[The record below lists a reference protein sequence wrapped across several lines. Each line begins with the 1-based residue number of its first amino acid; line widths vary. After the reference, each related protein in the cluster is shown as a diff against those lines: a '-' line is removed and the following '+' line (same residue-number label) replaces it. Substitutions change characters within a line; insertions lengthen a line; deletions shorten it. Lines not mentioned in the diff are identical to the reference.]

1 MTAGRNSV
9 TLLSASLGSIRIR
22 LRPHPM
28 NYSSAAPSGE
38 AGPTNVFMVGMMG
51 SGKSA
56 IGRTIADNL
65 GLTFVDTD
73 ALVESEAGM
82 KIPEIFATEGE
93 SRFRE
98 RESRALASLQGSSG
112 LVIATGGGIVLAEE
126 NRVRLRSLGY
136 GIWLTAS
143 VDVLLRRIS
152 LNRDRPL
159 MQTANPRERLVA
171 LLDQRKPLYEEV
183 ADMMVDTTDLTPAET
198 VHGLVECINYH
209 FASASCE

>member
-1 MTAGRNSV
+1 
-9 TLLSASLGSIRIR
+9 
-22 LRPHPM
+22 M